1 MCLLS
6 VIEEK
11 EQVAPLK
18 LAEVEVSGMQ
28 GDVVNLKVYK
38 LTWLYIIDECGY
50 KVQSW

>member
-1 MCLLS
+1 MSSL
-6 VIEEK
+6 VWRE

-50 KVQSW
+50 KVQS